1 MFITCHR
8 FITRLYVKRAT
19 HNSRKMIKNGS
30 QIYFWIFGA
39 DILYVRSV
47 STSVVAILI
56 GPHCRP
62 YLGKDLCRIHER
74 LDISFLKLK
83 SVRSCALI
91 LKPNSVRW
99 WERAHLCVR
108 ARVCVCVFVRIAA
121 ELRHARYREQRIV
134 NARPCRD
141 RNYMPSCK

>member
-1 MFITCHR
+1 MEARSISEF
-8 FITRLYVKRAT
+8 
-19 HNSRKMIKNGS
+19 S
-30 QIYFWIFGA
+30 
-39 DILYVRSV
+39 VRTFCTFCFHV
-47 STSVVAILI
+47 SILI

-74 LDISFLKLK
+74 LEMCFLKLK
-83 SVRSCALI
+83 SVRSCALV

-108 ARVCVCVFVRIAA
+108 ARVWVFVRIAA
-121 ELRHARYREQRIV
+121 ERCHAGYREQRIV
-134 NARPCRD
+134 NAPPCRD

>member
-1 MFITCHR
+1 MFVTFHR
-8 FITRLYVKRAT
+8 FITRLCVKRAT
-19 HNSRKMIKNGS
+19 HNSRKMIKKMEARS
-30 QIYFWIFGA
+30 ISEFSVRTFCT
-39 DILYVRSV
+39 YVLFPR
-47 STSVVAILI
+47 LI

-62 YLGKDLCRIHER
+62 YLGIYLCRIHER

-91 LKPNSVRW
+91 LKPNSVSW

-108 ARVCVCVFVRIAA
+108 TRVCVCVRIAA
-121 ELRHARYREQRIV
+121 ELCHAEQRIE

>member
-1 MFITCHR
+1 M
-8 FITRLYVKRAT
+8 
-19 HNSRKMIKNGS
+19 G
-30 QIYFWIFGA
+30 
-39 DILYVRSV
+39 VRSV

-91 LKPNSVRW
+91 LKPNSVSW

-108 ARVCVCVFVRIAA
+108 ARLCVCACVCGVFGCVCVCVSSSSSHYPFSDLPLLS
-121 ELRHARYREQRIV
+121 LRLFSCCCMVFGCRV
-134 NARPCRD
+134 NAAD
-141 RNYMPSCK
+141 